1 MSSLSLKHI
10 TPKLFVVMGAL
21 LPSILWS
28 QDQNIDDNRSL
39 ESLMGIPE
47 PIQVANLVDSNA
59 IEEVKTLTSEL
70 PSSETNSP
78 ETNPP
83 ETIVPEQSSKDT
95 VVSEQV
101 ASDTLVT
108 DTLDSVMQ
116 SPESEPKVAEPK
128 ATIVEAPSPQAAVP
142 EPLTRLDAT
151 RITGRK
157 KQSRLEKQNGSVTHL
172 GKDVILQTQPIGT
185 QELLEKVPG
194 VQSASDDGMGN
205 SRLSIGIRGL
215 NPRRSARVLVLEDGI
230 PIQPAAYI
238 YPNMYYNPPIER
250 IEEVEILKGSGS
262 ILYGPQS
269 MGGVVNYITS
279 KPRRTEGGA
288 VALSYGTQNLLS
300 TYAEVGGFG
309 NEEFQPEVQLLYK
322 QGDGFRENNSF
333 DQINGTFKLNWSPNE
348 KEDWYFKMNYN
359 KENTFATYTGL
370 TEYSFEEDPWFNPK
384 DQDVF
389 EVDRFAIDLIKNDY
403 SKKNWIATTK
413 AYASWFNRE
422 WYRENDIY
430 VQAVD
435 YEAYL
440 NDVISF
446 DQLRAQDGNRVDP
459 NVDYVRIGDRQ
470 NSFGILREFYTGG
483 MEKSWLYDQ
492 GSQNELEFGFRG
504 HFERF
509 HNERL
514 EGNSGVD
521 GEFNVKDVQLTK
533 MGDDGELVKFNGAV
547 QSEVFETKALSLF
560 IQERMQF
567 GNFGL
572 DLGSRFEVFE
582 QQRVDL
588 LNSAQMVD
596 KTTIVYSEIDPL
608 GDLFRVRIPML
619 LSLGTSYDLSGSNA
633 NDELMLFAGTHS
645 GYTPPSASSLN
656 PNLFD
661 LSGGQDQGF
670 DVRAEESW
678 TSEIGIRG
686 SSALYNFEAAFFQV
700 DIENQLTIERSA
712 LLYEA
717 ARTQTRGFEFLGN
730 LNFSQVENIG
740 KVLPDLHTTYTLMN
754 SEVISGKED
763 RNGVNGIELI
773 DLSGNELAYTPRH
786 TVLVGISKGL
796 DLGDEQRLTFRV
808 DWRYK
813 SEAFADVQNIAETE
827 NLGIQGMIPATP
839 HTAVDIEI
847 PYVDMGLP
855 FDLILPE
862 LVDLSMTY
870 VHASEF
876 EIFAAVKNIYD
887 HTYIGSRLHSNPQ
900 VTAANISS
908 GIIVAPGRQA
918 QVGARV
924 HF

>member
-1 MSSLSLKHI
+1 MSQLAFRKIAPALIIAMGAILPSVTWSQEKSDS
-10 TPKLFVVMGAL
+10 FVVDSLATDSVL
-21 LPSILWS
+21 VDSLTVNSPNLDSIIEDS
-28 QDQNIDDNRSL
+28 TANSSL

-47 PIQVANLVDSNA
+47 TIEVANPTDS
-59 IEEVKTLTSEL
+59 TT
-70 PSSETNSP
+70 P
-78 ETNPP
+78 NPKP
-83 ETIVPEQSSKDT
+83 PIPKVPEQ
-95 VVSEQV
+95 E
-101 ASDTLVT
+101 
-108 DTLDSVMQ
+108 
-116 SPESEPKVAEPK
+116 EPKLEQPVTEK
-128 ATIVEAPSPQAAVP
+128 NIEVNS

-279 KPRRTEGGA
+279 KPRQTQGGT

-492 GSQNELEFGFRG
+492 GAQNELEFGFRG

-514 EGNSGVD
+514 EGNSGAN

-533 MGDDGELVKFNGAV
+533 MGDEGELVKFNGAV

-560 IQERMQF
+560 LQERMQF

-572 DLGSRFEVFE
+572 DIGSRFEVFE

-608 GDLFRVRIPML
+608 GDVFRVRIPML
-619 LSLGTSYDLSGSNA
+619 LSVGTSYDLSDSEKSDN
-633 NDELMLFAGTHS
+633 ELMLFAGTHS

-678 TSEIGIRG
+678 TSEMGIRG
-686 SSALYNFEAAFFQV
+686 SSSMYNFEAALFQV

-730 LNFSQVENIG
+730 LNLSQVENVG
-740 KVLPDLHTTYTLMN
+740 KVLPDVHTTYTLMK

-763 RNGVNGIELI
+763 KNGVNGLELI

-786 TVLVGISKGL
+786 TVLVGISKGI
-796 DLGDEQRLTFRV
+796 DLGEKQRLTFRA

-839 HTAVDIEI
+839 HTSVDL
-847 PYVDMGLP
+847 GLP

-862 LVDLSMTY
+862 IVDLSMTY

-876 EIFAAVKNIYD
+876 ELFAAVKNIYD
-887 HTYIGSRLHSNPQ
+887 HAYIGSRLHSNPQ
-900 VTAANISS
+900 VTAAHISS